1 MSQLWRKAKNAVD
14 LEYIIKQT
22 KINNS
27 LNRAFLSPGQKL
39 LIKF

>member
-1 MSQLWRKAKNAVD
+1 MSQLSRKAEKSFD